1 MPFNPKKPY
10 NDLPLL
16 PPKADIETKAILK
29 KAISANR
36 ALAELKGASR
46 LLPNQNILINTLALE
61 EARDSSAIEN
71 IVTTRDKLFRALA
84 TDPRKIDS
92 TTKEVLNYRK
102 ALWLGF
108 NKVQKKGF
116 ISTNI
121 ITDIQKELISN
132 NAGIRKLPGTVLENE
147 LTGEIIYTPPLGESV
162 IRSLLKN
169 LEDFINSNL
178 GGDPLIKMAILH
190 YQFESIHPFYDGNGR
205 TGRIINVLYL
215 AMNNLID
222 LPILYLSGYIIK
234 NKNKYYRYL
243 REVTYKQNWEE
254 WILYML
260 DAVEVTAIE
269 TTQKVNKIKTLLDET
284 IEQAKVKLP
293 KIYSKELIELLFHQ
307 VYCNINFLVENKI
320 ALRKTASK
328 YLNALVAI
336 DILKPEKIGKEVI
349 FLNLK
354 LYKLFKDK
362 K

>member
-1 MPFNPKKPY
+1 MSFDSNKPY

-16 PPKADIETKAILK
+16 PPKADTESKAILK

-84 TDPRKIDS
+84 TDPRKIDPV
-92 TTKEVLNYRK
+92 TKEVLKYRK

-108 NKVQKKGF
+108 AEIQKKSF
-116 ISTNI
+116 ISTNFI
-121 ITDIQKELISN
+121 VDIQKELMSN
-132 NAGIRKLPGTVLENE
+132 NAGIRTLPGTVLENDT
-147 LTGEIIYTPPLGESV
+147 TGEIIYTPPLGDSV
-162 IRSLLKN
+162 IHSLLKN
-169 LEDFINSNL
+169 LEDYLNSNL
-178 GGDPLIKMAILH
+178 NGDPLIKLAVLH

-215 AMNNLID
+215 ALNKLID
-222 LPILYLSGYIIK
+222 LPVLYLSGYIIK
-234 NKNKYYRYL
+234 NKDSYYRL
-243 REVTYKQNWEE
+243 LKNVTYKSKWEE

-260 DAVEVTAIE
+260 DAVEVTALE
-269 TTQKVNKIKTLLDET
+269 TTQKVNKIKNLLDKTVLEVK
-284 IEQAKVKLP
+284 EKLP
-293 KIYSKELIELLFHQ
+293 KIYSKELIELIFHQ
-307 VYCNINFLVENKI
+307 VYCNINFLVINKI

-328 YLNALVAI
+328 YLNALASI
-336 DILKPEKIGKEVI
+336 DVLKPEKIGKEII
-349 FLNLK
+349 FLNNG

>member
-1 MPFNPKKPY
+1 MTFNPNKPY

-16 PPKADIETKAILK
+16 PPQVDIDTKAVLK
-29 KAISANR
+29 KAIAANR

-71 IVTTRDKLFRALA
+71 IVTTCDKLFRALA
-84 TDPRKIDS
+84 IDPRKIDS

-108 NKVQKKGF
+108 SEVQKKGF

-121 ITDIQKELISN
+121 ITEIQKELIFN

-147 LTGEIIYTPPLGESV
+147 LTKEIIYTPPLGESV

-169 LEDFINSNL
+169 LEDYLNSDSND
-178 GGDPLIKMAILH
+178 DPLIKMAVIH

-234 NKNKYYRYL
+234 NKNNYYNYL
-243 REVTYKQNWEE
+243 REVTYKRNWED

-260 DAVEVTAIE
+260 DAVEVTATE
-269 TTQKVNKIKTLLDET
+269 TTKKVNKIKTLIDET
-284 IEQAKVKLP
+284 VQEVQSKLP
-293 KIYSKELIELLFHQ
+293 KIYSKELIELIFHQ

-328 YLNALVAI
+328 YLNALVSI

-349 FLNLK
+349 FLNRK
-354 LYKLFKDK
+354 LYKLFKDRK
-362 K
+362 